1 MNTHR
6 TIGFAAAVLVTVAQ
20 IAVFATDTAAVAQ
33 NGPARAGYEYTLDA
47 RVSPQAAAAPGER
60 VGPVAG

>member
-6 TIGFAAAVLVTVAQ
+6 TIGFMAAVLVTVGQ

-33 NGPARAGYEYTLDA
+33 NAAARGGYESTLDA
-47 RVSPQAAAAPGER
+47 RVSPHA
-60 VGPVAG
+60 PVAYDESGATLAG